1 MSAIS
6 LNRSAAGLLLALVLT
21 LAVVAAPASHGADVA
36 QTHALLS

>member
-6 LNRSAAGLLLALVLT
+6 LNRRAAGLLLVLVLT
-21 LAVVAAPASHGADVA
+21 LGIAAAPASHGTVVA